1 MACFMHFSES
11 TGIWEKTGFDEELD
25 IMTNR
30 YFVIFA
36 VISLLTFFYG
46 LDVISQSRDNQRL
59 VEQDYQVS
67 AQKDQAVART
77 DLE

>member
-1 MACFMHFSES
+1 MFYALHWVAMF
-11 TGIWEKTGFDEELD
+11 WENAGFDEELD

-46 LDVISQSRDNQRL
+46 LDVISQSRDNQKL

-67 AQKDQAVART
+67 TQKDQAVART